1 MADAE
6 FTFKAT
12 GAETVVAANKRIEQ
26 SMQQQAKASSKSGYA
41 VLEASRALEDFSM
54 AGMRGAL
61 NNIPQLLMNL
71 GVGAGLTGVIGALT
85 IVVWKGTEY
94 LDKYI
99 TSLREAKLA
108 GSDIGLSSFNVESIK
123 EAFGEEAVKKAKE
136 MLKVL
141 EEMAIAQSRL
151 NNLTDI
157 YTSETLA
164 GAELNH
170 AQEMLNLTKNRAS
183 EEQKGRAELEHKIR
197 LAEEEASMVQNTA
210 DVKKGELED
219 LIKLRQKSESVVK
232 NTNKLDLAS
241 IDKARD
247 SKYVEYSKKL
257 LAAPKKKLMEQGYL
271 ETESFAG
278 NKLSHTDKIQLM
290 EKARQLAE
298 KYKKELIEEK
308 GLTEKGI
315 QDQLKQS
322 LIAEEEIKI
331 IDEKIK
337 KQEELIKIA
346 QDNADSAKKVL
357 EYDVERLKLLEERAN
372 LERQQ
377 KQEDEDKK
385 KAEEENQKR
394 KAALMAERAIDA
406 SVFLSNQGKVGLGGN
421 EAKTAMDA
429 LGISKQQLVQLKEIA
444 RNTRYSKNNT
454 YN

>member
-108 GSDIGLSSFNVESIK
+108 GSDIGISQFNAESIK
-123 EAFGEEAVKKAKE
+123 EAFGEEAVKKAKQ
-136 MLKVL
+136 MLLVL
-141 EEMAIAQSRL
+141 DEMARAQERL
-151 NNLTDI
+151 NNLTQI

-164 GAELNH
+164 GNELNH
-170 AQEMLNLTKNRAS
+170 AQEMLNLTRNRAT
-183 EEQKGRAELEHKIR
+183 EEQKGRAELEYKIK
-197 LAEEEASMVQNTA
+197 LAEEEASMVQNKA
-210 DVKKGELED
+210 DVEKASLED
-219 LIKLRQKSESVVK
+219 IKRKKEEQQKIIQKADRLELDAI
-232 NTNKLDLAS
+232 NKKVRL
-241 IDKARD
+241 
-247 SKYVEYSKKL
+247 KYVEYSQKL
-257 LAAPKKKLMEQGYL
+257 MAAPRKRLEEEGYL
-271 ETESFAG
+271 KPGLFRKDKLDDYDKVQLTVAAG
-278 NKLSHTDKIQLM
+278 KLANKYRDDLL
-290 EKARQLAE
+290 
-298 KYKKELIEEK
+298 KER
-308 GLTEKGI
+308 GLTGKDIE
-315 QDQLKQS
+315 DQLKKA

-331 IDEKIK
+331 LDEKIK
-337 KQEELIKIA
+337 RQEELIKIA
-346 QDNADSAKKVL
+346 EDNAESAKKVL

-385 KAEEENQKR
+385 KAEEENKKQ
-394 KAALMAERAIDA
+394 MAELMKERGLDV
-406 SVFLSNQGKVGLGGN
+406 SSFLSNQARVGLGGN
-421 EAKTAMDA
+421 EAKTAMDT
-429 LGISKQQLVQLKEIA
+429 LSVSKQQLAQLKEIA
-444 RNTRYSKNNT
+444 RNTKHGKRT
-454 YN
+454 AYN